1 MTRVNNWLDGKWWNK
16 KIEINMI
23 INIYNKSMIINI
35 IIKKMNVAQVFW
47 VQFLVIKD
55 NYSMTN
61 LSLMI
66 SNMSFVTNE
75 WNVSHH
81 VVNNY
86 CSKKLVHNDF
96 KAINHFVL

>member
-1 MTRVNNWLDGKWWNK
+1 
-16 KIEINMI
+16 MI

-75 WNVSHH
+75 
-81 VVNNY
+81 
-86 CSKKLVHNDF
+86 
-96 KAINHFVL
+96 